1 MDHFYGKLTAVILTT
16 AITTLALSDNL
27 SVNPAEV
34 KLEKKEFIQQLVTK
48 DNFSQEKLNYLF
60 QTLHSD

>member
-34 KLEKKEFIQQLVTK
+34 KLEKK
-48 DNFSQEKLNYLF
+48 NLF
-60 QTLHSD
+60 NNW